1 MGQYIYQGHMGG
13 LYCTDESQDWD
24 DLYCEQCGDS
34 DWELGY
40 ADSLEKAWELLK
52 DETATFDDRKCLTCP
67 HNEDYDYCDEH
78 CEEMRHSG
86 GYSLTYVM
94 EFLAENFECKHLH
107 EIYLVSRH
115 TEEDGWVLV
124 DCKPR
129 GYDFGAAHTLPMEV
143 CPFEEYVD
151 MMAYGMTSLLDGP
164 SKDLKEIATFK
175 KKGKTIHIY
184 ECYEKLDE
192 EYPNENWRDA
202 ASHKNN
208 SWYGYMKKED
218 IKLVEGQKELEKYL

>member
-1 MGQYIYQGHMGG
+1 MGKYIYEGHMGG

-40 ADSLEKAWELLK
+40 ADSLEKAWEFLK

-107 EIYLVSRH
+107 EIYLISRH

-129 GYDFGAAHTLPMEV
+129 GYDFGAAHALPMEV

-151 MMAYGMTSLLDGP
+151 MLENRGESLEDVVCDYISGMTDQYAIQ
-164 SKDLKEIATFK
+164 KFQ
-175 KKGKTIHIY
+175 
-184 ECYEKLDE
+184 
-192 EYPNENWRDA
+192 EYFVP
-202 ASHKNN
+202 K
-208 SWYGYMKKED
+208 SWS
-218 IKLVEGQKELEKYL
+218 